1 MRKRLVR
8 MLRVLPLQSVGVSA
22 MNAEDVPEDDSV
34 CTYCGYPDCRCDD
47 PDDDDDELDEI
58 DDDMY
63 DCHGWFDG
71 HGKSAVFMCGAVG
84 SEDCDECPCYRW
96 LGLTNKQIDE
106 LELSYDDP
114 A

>member
-47 PDDDDDELDEI
+47 VDDLDDDGDPEGPEEE
-58 DDDMY
+58 
-63 DCHGWFDG
+63 CHGWFDAG
-71 HGKSAVFMCGAVG
+71 VFVCGAVG
-84 SEDCDECPCYRW
+84 SEQCDECSCYSW
-96 LGLTNKQIDE
+96 LGLTSKEIDE
-106 LELSYDDP
+106 LEESEDV
-114 A
+114 